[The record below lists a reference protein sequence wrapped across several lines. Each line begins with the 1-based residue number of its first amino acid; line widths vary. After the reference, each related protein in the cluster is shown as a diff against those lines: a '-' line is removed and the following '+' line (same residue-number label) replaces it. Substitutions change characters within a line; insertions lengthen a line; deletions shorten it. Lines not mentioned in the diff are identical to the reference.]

1 MVEVRSRGGERRG
14 GKDRGEETRRG
25 ELCVQRVDSWK
36 S

>member
-1 MVEVRSRGGERRG
+1 MVEVRRRGGERRG
-14 GKDRGEETRRG
+14 GKDRGEETRRE